1 MFLEQRGDPRID
13 LGRQRLPGIRERY
26 REVRVAQQA
35 LVVWLVPMGA
45 VELFEQ
51 VIELVLFKH
60 YLFVTSN
67 RACIHD
73 VLQAGRELQCLFG
86 GWFAFVLQFFLEL
99 MEQPIV
105 LTAMRNIE

>member
-1 MFLEQRGDPRID
+1 MFLEKRGHPGID
-13 LGRQRLPGIRERY
+13 LRRQRLPGIRERY
-26 REVRVAQQA
+26 REVRVAQQT

-60 YLFVTSN
+60 YLLVTSN
-67 RACIHD
+67 RARIHD
-73 VLQAGRELQCLFG
+73 VLQARGELHCILGSCLAFG
-86 GWFAFVLQFFLEL
+86 LQFFLEL
-99 MEQPIV
+99 VEKPIV

>member
-35 LVVWLVPMGA
+35 LVVWLVPMGD

-60 YLFVTSN
+60 YLLVTSN
-67 RACIHD
+67 RAHIHD
-73 VLQAGRELQCLFG
+73 SLQARGELHCVLWSWLAFG
-86 GWFAFVLQFFLEL
+86 LQLFLEL
-99 MEQPIV
+99 VEKPIV
-105 LTAMRNIE
+105 LTAMWNIE